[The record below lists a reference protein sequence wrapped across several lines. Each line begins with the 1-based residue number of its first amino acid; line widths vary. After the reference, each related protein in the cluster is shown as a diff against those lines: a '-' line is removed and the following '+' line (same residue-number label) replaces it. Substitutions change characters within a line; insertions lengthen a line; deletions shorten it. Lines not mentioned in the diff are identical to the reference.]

1 LFKRR
6 TELIVIAR
14 KKKEKKKKKSNT
26 TGLDHLVSACTQV
39 SRIHLS
45 GLASPQLLQV
55 TTRNQTLSLSA
66 IVFSENANFRSL
78 HICGETRRSSSDS
91 HRRRQ
96 RLLFLALPE
105 EEPQTF
111 QVTYRRVS

>member
-1 LFKRR
+1 M
-6 TELIVIAR
+6 
-14 KKKEKKKKKSNT
+14 
-26 TGLDHLVSACTQV
+26 VSACTQV

-78 HICGETRRSSSDS
+78 YICGETRRSSSDS